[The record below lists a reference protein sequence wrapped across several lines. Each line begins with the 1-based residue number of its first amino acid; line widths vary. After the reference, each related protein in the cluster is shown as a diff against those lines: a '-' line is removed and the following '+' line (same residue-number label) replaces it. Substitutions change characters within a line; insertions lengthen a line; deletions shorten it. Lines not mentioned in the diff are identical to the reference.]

1 MYKTK
6 NKICFLIVLMAALSF
21 TACKKWIDAPAPMQV
36 NQSTLFSNEQGFT
49 DALNAVYLQ
58 MGSQNLYGRDLS
70 FGLLSVMGRSY
81 DTTISSA
88 ANRLYYQGI
97 QYNFQD
103 TAVKTVTTAMW
114 NEMYYSI
121 GNINNLLANIDT
133 KKNVFTGNNY
143 ALTKAEALGLR
154 AFLHFE
160 LARLF
165 VPSPAAAGLTAP
177 AIPYVTK
184 LIPYATPAITTGAFL
199 DSCIADLLVAKTLF
213 NNAEAA
219 TTSRFNSSAVKGL
232 VARIYLYK
240 GDLANAK
247 TYAEELINS
256 NPLPAKSN
264 ADLLYMKEQLFSL
277 YSYSNNSAQYYK
289 SVFNT
294 SIPLGLTIANQNAL
308 FITGSGNTNDYRKLF
323 IDPATLAVF
332 GGNQISPRKFYSHN
346 THPNTIP
353 NVIPM
358 LRMTEMYY
366 IATECAIENN
376 DLTKATA
383 LLDTVREH
391 RNVPKYVLTALPV
404 DSLKAELAKEYRKE
418 FLGEAQ
424 VYYYFKRKNLP
435 FASLPFTKVPVVAN
449 ASYVFVKPE

>member
-36 NQSTLFSNEQGFT
+36 DQDKLFSNEQGFT

-58 MGSQNLYGRDLS
+58 MGSRNLYGRDLS

-81 DTTISSA
+81 DTTITPA
-88 ANRLYYQGI
+88 IGNLYYQGI

-103 TAVKTVTTAMW
+103 AAVKEVTTAMW
-114 NEMYYSI
+114 NELYFSI
-121 GNINNLLANIDT
+121 GNLNNLLANIDT
-133 KKNVFTGNNY
+133 KKNVFAGDNY

-184 LIPYATPAITTGAFL
+184 LVPYATAPVTTGAFI
-199 DSCIADLLVAKTLF
+199 DSCIADLFAAKSLF

-219 TTSRFNSSAVKGL
+219 TTSRFNSYAVKGL
-232 VARIYLYK
+232 LARIYLYK

-247 TYAEELINS
+247 TYADELINS
-256 NPLPAKSN
+256 NRFPLAIN
-264 ADLLYMKEQLFSL
+264 NTDLLYLKEQLFSL
-277 YSYSNNSAQYYK
+277 YSYGGNSTTYYK
-289 SVFNT
+289 SVLNT
-294 SIPLGLTIANQNAL
+294 TPALGFTTRNQTALFVTGSGSINDWRKLFVDPANNAL
-308 FITGSGNTNDYRKLF
+308 FGN
-323 IDPATLAVF
+323 V
-332 GGNQISPRKFYSHN
+332 ISPRKFYALSN
-346 THPNTIP
+346 HPNTLP

-358 LRMTEMYY
+358 LRLTEMYY
-366 IATECAIENN
+366 IATECAIANN

-383 LLDTVREH
+383 LLDTVRVH
-391 RNVPKYVLTALPV
+391 RNVPKYVLAALPV
-404 DSLKAELAKEYRKE
+404 DSLNAELGREYQKE

-424 VYYYFKRKNLP
+424 AYYYFKRKNIP
-435 FASLPFTKVPVVAN
+435 FASLPFTRVPVVAN